1 MPARAVPVS
10 GTVRN
15 ACGRGPSPR
24 DPLRVPPVHCGRPDP
39 SHTIRHVTHYDL
51 LLQGGRVIDPA
62 RGVDGALDVAVGD
75 GRIVAVGAGLP
86 ESAATE
92 VVDARG
98 RLVLP
103 GLVDTHAHVYQY
115 VTGRFG
121 LEADLVGIRSGV
133 TALVDQG
140 GASCMTLP
148 GFRAF
153 VVASASSRVYAFLS
167 AYLVGGLEG
176 HYYPAL
182 YRPDCIDVRAT
193 VRAARENRDLV
204 RGIKAHAEI
213 GGMARWGLEVLR
225 LAARIGREAELPL
238 YVHFGQLWPLP
249 EGGGPSPD
257 PDAVLPEVVDLL
269 RPGDILAHPFTRH
282 PGGFVDRSGR
292 VHPMVQEAV
301 ARGLR
306 IDVGHGSHFSFNVAR
321 RVLDAGIVP
330 DTLGADMHGYNTRV
344 PRPRGTPD
352 QHPDPEMHLFAGHA
366 QFSLTHAMTALM
378 ACGLRLEQV
387 VPMVTSNAARMLGLA
402 SEIGTLA
409 PGVVADVSVLADERG
424 RWTLVDNE
432 GTRVTAER
440 RLAPIFCLR
449 AGWRVDA
456 DAPILPLAEI
466 A

>member
-1 MPARAVPVS
+1 MAQ
-10 GTVRN
+10 
-15 ACGRGPSPR
+15 
-24 DPLRVPPVHCGRPDP
+24 
-39 SHTIRHVTHYDL
+39 YDL
-51 LLQGGRVIDPA
+51 LLRGGRVIDPA
-62 RGVDGALDVAVGD
+62 RGVDGPLDVAVRD
-75 GRIVAVGAGLP
+75 GRIAAVAADLAG
-86 ESAATE
+86 STAAE
-92 VVDARG
+92 VVDVHD

-103 GLVDTHAHVYQY
+103 GLIDTHAHVYQY

-121 LEADLVGIRSGV
+121 LQADMVGVRSGV
-133 TALVDQG
+133 TALIDQG

-148 GFRAF
+148 GFRKF
-153 VVASASSRVYAFLS
+153 VVEPATSRIYAFLS

-182 YRPDCIDVRAT
+182 YRPDCIDIGAT
-193 VRAARENRDLV
+193 VRAARESPDLV

-213 GGMARWGLEVLR
+213 GGVARWGLEVLR
-225 LAARIGREAELPL
+225 LSARIGRDAGLPL

-249 EGGGPSPD
+249 EGIGQPPD
-257 PDAVLPEVVDLL
+257 PDAVLPEVIELL

-344 PRPRGTPD
+344 PKPRGTPD
-352 QHPDPEMHLFAGHA
+352 EHPDPEMHLFAGQA
-366 QFSLTHAMTALM
+366 QFSLTHAMTALL

-387 VPMVTSNAARMLGLA
+387 VPMVTSNAARMLGLDDQL
-402 SEIGTLA
+402 GTMA
-409 PGVVADVSVLADERG
+409 PGAVADVSVLADERG
-424 RWTLVDNE
+424 AWVLVDNE
-432 GTRVTAER
+432 GTRVTTER
-440 RLAPIFCLR
+440 RLAPGFCLR
-449 AGWRVDA
+449 AGRRVDA
-456 DAPILPLAEI
+456 DAPILPLARI